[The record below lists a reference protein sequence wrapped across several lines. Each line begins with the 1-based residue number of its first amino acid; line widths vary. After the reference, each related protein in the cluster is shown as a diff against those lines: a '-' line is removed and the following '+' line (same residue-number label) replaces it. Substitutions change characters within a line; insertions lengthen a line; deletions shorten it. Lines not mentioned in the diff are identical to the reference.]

1 MPGFLKVRATAGP
14 KHVFYAPV
22 ESVEAWP
29 DDYEVLDESPVAEP
43 GQVEYVEAAPVAE
56 KASSKAFA
64 VVDKSV
70 GDEKEGDA

>member
-1 MPGFLKVRATAGP
+1 MPGFLKVRAAVGP

-29 DDYEVLDESPVAEP
+29 EDYEVLDKSPLAEP
-43 GQVEYVEAAPVAE
+43 GQVEYVEAALVVE
-56 KASSKAFA
+56 KASPRAFA

>member
-29 DDYEVLDESPVAEP
+29 DDYEVLDKSPVEEP
-43 GQVEYVEAAPVAE
+43 GQVEYVDLVVE
-56 KASSKAFA
+56 KASTKAPA